1 MRTSVCVWHWQRV
14 TATAS
19 TRIMG
24 NHMAAIDREDV
35 VLRITKEGG
44 GDRYGCWVIILCHD
58 LYACYFTFRC
68 TRQSCGFAP
77 GFLWNGWLFMM
88 HQKRFVYLWVFHSL
102 FHSDTKPLWALAS
115 PKRCRF
121 GNWLEQPRS
130 KERNF
135 QRDVSSPAL
144 AGQGDVVACDWF
156 CASCKMKI
164 ADSQRSKEDGRS
176 I

>member
-1 MRTSVCVWHWQRV
+1 MRASVCVWDWQRV
-14 TATAS
+14 SATAS

-44 GDRYGCWVIILCHD
+44 GDRYGCWVIILCRD

-102 FHSDTKPLWALAS
+102 FFILTQSPYGPLRVQ
-115 PKRCRF
+115 K
-121 GNWLEQPRS
+121 
-130 KERNF
+130 
-135 QRDVSSPAL
+135 DVDLGIDSSSPDLRNETSRETCHHPRWRARAMLWL
-144 AGQGDVVACDWF
+144 AIGFVRLAKW
-156 CASCKMKI
+156 
-164 ADSQRSKEDGRS
+164 R
-176 I
+176 